1 MRLTYPLLWP
11 RLGRQA
17 DREQTLSTV
26 AALARRGA
34 EMTLLM
40 PRGRDDPTLS
50 AADLRAYYGV
60 EGDFALV
67 QRPMRWTGERIV
79 PQALWFRRILRD
91 PALRGSDLLY
101 SRIPVSLGAGALS
114 PIPFAFEHYRPW
126 PDRLPW
132 LRPLFRRTAQARH
145 NLGYILHSDYAAGS
159 FRRLGVAPE
168 KILVAHNG
176 FDPGRMRPPL
186 DRDAARAALGLPHD
200 RTIAVYAGRISQR
213 KGLDRLLE
221 AAARRPEMLFLL
233 VGSEGEGPV
242 EAAARGMDNVRLMPW
257 QTPDTLPPF
266 LFAADML
273 VIPPSRAPL
282 DRYGDCVL
290 PLKTFAYLAA
300 GRAILAPHSPDTA
313 ELLRDGD
320 TALLVP
326 PDDVGAAADALA
338 RLAADP
344 ALRARLGENAAR
356 RADGLSWD
364 ARAAR
369 IIAFLEDRSDSV
381 RRRGARRS

>member
-1 MRLTYPLLWP
+1 MRLIYPLLWP

-26 AALARRGA
+26 AALARRGV

-40 PRGRDDPTLS
+40 PQGRHDPTLS
-50 AADLRAYYGV
+50 ADDLRAYYGV
-60 EGDFALV
+60 AGDFALV
-67 QRPMRWTGERIV
+67 QRRTGWTGEMVV
-79 PQALWFRRILRD
+79 PQSLWFRQVLHD
-91 PALRGSDLLY
+91 PALRGGDLLY
-101 SRIPVSLGAGALS
+101 SRIPVSLGIGGLS

-132 LRPLFRRTAQARH
+132 LRPFFRRTARARH

-186 DRDAARAALGLPHD
+186 DRDAARAALGLPRD
-200 RTIAVYAGRISQR
+200 RTIAVYAGRISAR

-221 AAARRPEMLFLL
+221 AAARRPEILFLL
-233 VGSEGEGPV
+233 VGSDGEGPV
-242 EAAARGMDNVRLMPW
+242 EAAARGMANVRFLPW
-257 QTPDTLPPF
+257 QTPDALPPF
-266 LFAADML
+266 LFAADIL

-282 DRYGDCVL
+282 DRFGDCVL

-300 GRAILAPHSPDTA
+300 GRAILAPRSPDTA

-326 PDDVGAAADALA
+326 PDDADKAADALA

-344 ALRARLGENAAR
+344 ALRARLGGNAAR
-356 RADGLSWD
+356 LADGLSWD
-364 ARAAR
+364 RRAAR
-369 IIAFLEDRSDSV
+369 IAAFLEERRDSV
-381 RRRGARRS
+381 RR